1 MLVLSV
7 NAYFFNKHFFKKKSC
22 YGIYFKLFLFEIFC
36 ILHTTFFTGVDLNQA
51 PTFLLRHV
59 TGISA
64 KIAEKIVEKRHQF
77 GGFRSRQDLLKIK
90 GLGPKT
96 FEQCAGFL
104 NIFPG
109 EEFE

>member
-1 MLVLSV
+1 MKKVV
-7 NAYFFNKHFFKKKSC
+7 YGIFFKNC
-22 YGIYFKLFLFEIFC
+22 FC
-36 ILHTTFFTGVDLNQA
+36 LKFVAYYYTFFTGVDLNQA

>member
-1 MLVLSV
+1 M
-7 NAYFFNKHFFKKKSC
+7 
-22 YGIYFKLFLFEIFC
+22 FLFEICC
-36 ILHTTFFTGVDLNQA
+36 ILLFFFTGVDLNQA

>member
-1 MLVLSV
+1 MEFFLKFV
-7 NAYFFNKHFFKKKSC
+7 AY
-22 YGIYFKLFLFEIFC
+22 YY
-36 ILHTTFFTGVDLNQA
+36 TFFTGVDLNQA

-104 NIFPG
+104 NIFPD
-109 EEFE
+109 

>member
-7 NAYFFNKHFFKKKSC
+7 NAYFLINIFFRK
-22 YGIYFKLFLFEIFC
+22 GVVMEFFFKLFLFEICC
-36 ILHTTFFTGVDLNQA
+36 ILLYFFTGVDLNQA